1 MEPKRAEIIGR
12 IMQRVACMQD
22 RPQTGPW
29 DNWSRIDL
37 TVQQIKT
44 LAALWGHPA
53 LRMRALSE
61 LLGVNLSTMTGIID
75 RLVERNFVER
85 GSDPEDRRIVLVQL
99 SDAGRDEIGHIMRL
113 GQAQFEALLEFI
125 ATDDLPIVA
134 QAMDIMF
141 TASEAFHARA
151 MESKERGPHQDALE
165 GHAPTFG
172 DMNKPVRVTNA

>member
-44 LAALWGHPA
+44 LATLWGHPA
-53 LRMRALSE
+53 LRMRALSD

-113 GQAQFEALLEFI
+113 G
-125 ATDDLPIVA
+125 
-134 QAMDIMF
+134 
-141 TASEAFHARA
+141 
-151 MESKERGPHQDALE
+151 
-165 GHAPTFG
+165 
-172 DMNKPVRVTNA
+172 